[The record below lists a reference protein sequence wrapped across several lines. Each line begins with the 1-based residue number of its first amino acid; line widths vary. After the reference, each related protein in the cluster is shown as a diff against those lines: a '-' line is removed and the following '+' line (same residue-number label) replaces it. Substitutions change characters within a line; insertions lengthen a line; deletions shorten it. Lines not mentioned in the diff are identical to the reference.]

1 MGTQKLN
8 IIFYTF
14 GIFVIGTLLW
24 VLVGSDTRQGYMAYI
39 TSVVLLCILV
49 WTINAQMS
57 REKFEHDPLLDLIK
71 KVTEPI
77 HPCIKDLEVYKSN
90 TGAYTLNKKQIFLC
104 LHDDD
109 GNYYDLNSLIYIFIH
124 EVSHFLN
131 LSIGHNSDFQ
141 KINIELL
148 ERAEKL
154 GIYNP
159 KIPVVS
165 NYKGT

>member
-1 MGTQKLN
+1 MQKL
-8 IIFYTF
+8 IYFLGFLSLCLLIFLL
-14 GIFVIGTLLW
+14 GEHEIQDKSTLKILTYLAAV
-24 VLVGSDTRQGYMAYI
+24 VLVFLIFFFVRRQM
-39 TSVVLLCILV
+39 VD
-49 WTINAQMS
+49 
-57 REKFEHDPLLDLIK
+57 EKYEHDPLLDLLKNIME
-71 KVTEPI
+71 KV
-77 HPCIKDLEVYKSN
+77 HPAVKNLEVYKSN

-109 GNYYDLNSLIYIFIH
+109 GNYYDLNSLIYIFTH
-124 EVSHFLN
+124 EIAHYINPEVGHGDNFQRLN
-131 LSIGHNSDFQ
+131 A
-141 KINIELL
+141 ELL